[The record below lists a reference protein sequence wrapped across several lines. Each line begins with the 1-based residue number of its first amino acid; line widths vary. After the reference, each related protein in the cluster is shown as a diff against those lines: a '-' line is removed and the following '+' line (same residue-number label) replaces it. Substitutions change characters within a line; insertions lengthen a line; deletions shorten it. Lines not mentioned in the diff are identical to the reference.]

1 MADEFKIIA
10 ITLPEGFASRNI
22 GTHGSCPEGFAPL
35 TVGTH
40 GSCVLNPAESEVRAI
55 LEGLT
60 SGRFWRVHI
69 RKDSPEAARALL
81 RTLPPGLYHRLS
93 LHNATAT
100 DVRDFPGIG
109 VHLNGRTPVP
119 PAGFSGTISRSC
131 HNLAELAEFPGDYAF
146 ISPVFDSISKPG
158 YLAAFTPRELSDA
171 GRRGLLDR
179 AVALGGVTPDRIP
192 ELRAIGFRAAAM
204 LSAAWPDDLKL

>member
-22 GTHGSCPEGFAPL
+22 GTHGSC
-35 TVGTH
+35 
-40 GSCVLNPAESEVRAI
+40 VLNPAESEVRAI
-55 LEGLT
+55 VEGLT

-69 RKDSPEAARALL
+69 RKDSPEEARTLL
-81 RTLPPGLYHRLS
+81 RALPPGLYHSLS

-109 VHLNGRTPVP
+109 VHLTGRTPVP
-119 PAGFSGTISRSC
+119 PAGFGGTVSKSC
-131 HNLAELAEFPGDYAF
+131 HNLTELAEFRGDYAF

-158 YLAAFTPRELSDA
+158 YLAAFTPGELADA

-179 AVALGGVTPDRIP
+179 AVALGGVTPGRIP